1 MTKLEELKTEQE
13 RIRREIEQEQN
24 RETGAA
30 LQAFFARLTEADPL
44 EFYKAVSVAMIAARN
59 HGARSIA
66 TPADLVYGFQ
76 APDKE

>member
-1 MTKLEELKTEQE
+1 MTKLEELKAEQE

-44 EFYKAVSVAMIAARN
+44 EFYKAVSVAMSN
-59 HGARSIA
+59 HRSSQSRCKVDCNA
-66 TPADLVYGFQ
+66 C
-76 APDKE
+76 